1 MNATPSLDSR
11 ATPLEDAAGETLAAF
26 AKPAAMAGKK
36 TEKIRRERRTPP
48 APGAE
53 FNEVES
59 TILQRRS
66 TRLYRDKP
74 VEEYLVKRI
83 LEAGRYAPSAGNSQS
98 WKYVVIQDRALLE
111 EMTAHVVKM
120 AGWLSRLVNP
130 SYPGAFIGRGVSRLL
145 MKHFTQVCHP
155 TGITGLGQ
163 LARGELGLWHGASTV
178 IFLLMD
184 ERGTGDPHLDI
195 GITGTNMVLT
205 AHSFGLG
212 TCWVSF
218 ASLLAVHPRYRK
230 LLGIGWPYKLA
241 TSIAIGYPKGIA
253 DGYVERETHET
264 LWYDA
269 DGRKTIHQ

>member
-1 MNATPSLDSR
+1 MNANTRIDTTR
-11 ATPLEDAAGETLAAF
+11 AD
-26 AKPAAMAGKK
+26 KK
-36 TEKIRRERRTPP
+36 AVKIKRERRTPP
-48 APGAE
+48 APGAP

-66 TRLYRDKP
+66 TRIYRDKP

-98 WKYVVIQDRALLE
+98 WKFVVVQDKPLIE

-120 AGWLSRLVNP
+120 AGWASRFMNP
-130 SYPGAFIGRGVSRLL
+130 AFPGAFIGRGLSRLM
-145 MKHFTQVCHP
+145 MKQLTQLFHP
-155 TGITGLGQ
+155 TGITGLGE
-163 LARGELGLWHGASTV
+163 LAKGELGLWHGASTV
-178 IFLLMD
+178 IFLLVD

-218 ASLLAVHPRYRK
+218 ASLLAIHPKYRK
-230 LLGIGWPYKLA
+230 LLGITYPYKLA

-253 DGYVERETHET
+253 DGFVERETHET
-264 LWYDA
+264 VWYDSE
-269 DGRKTIHQ
+269 GRKTIHQ